1 MRHVFFPWECSDCH
15 VKGRVRLPAN
25 ATAGDVT
32 VAAGKVHRLKS
43 PACHQKEA
51 QRQLKMLRTDTVTA
65 RDRHI
70 LISAR
75 IKRKLMAD
83 AMRQMRGIVAAPAER
98 SGDDWAA
105 WLAKVGPQR
114 ETTRK
119 QFIQAKKLRN
129 GYAFT

>member
-1 MRHVFFPWECSDCH
+1 M
-15 VKGRVRLPAN
+15 KGRVRLPET
-25 ATAGDVT
+25 ATQADVV

-43 PACHQKEA
+43 PACHQRETR
-51 QRQLKMLRTDTVTA
+51 RQLAMLRTDTVTA

-83 AMRQMRGIVAAPAER
+83 ALRQMRGNAPAPAER
-98 SGDDWAA
+98 SGDAWAA
-105 WLAKVGPQR
+105 WLAKVGPMR

-119 QFIQAKKLRN
+119 RFIQAKKLRN